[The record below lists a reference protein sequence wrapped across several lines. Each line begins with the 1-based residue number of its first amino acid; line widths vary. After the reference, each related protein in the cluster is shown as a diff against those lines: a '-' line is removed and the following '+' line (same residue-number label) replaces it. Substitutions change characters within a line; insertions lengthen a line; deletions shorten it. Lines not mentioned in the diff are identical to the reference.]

1 MPRKNCGAH
10 SSKATDRPAINWC
23 RSNVRFLT
31 NRCRSNNRFSTR
43 WSRSSR
49 RFARKR
55 CGWRSRRRARRAGC
69 RRCGGVKFDQ
79 VKVRGRLVGLRPH
92 TRPTIEWM
100 TKASWS
106 RHCRRPSKP
115 FGTGLRITAISL
127 RVAGLWPGRDRRPPH
142 HHERRGQR
150 LRNLQCPPACAEA
163 IVRKGEWAPA
173 RRRVRAQKPIAFD
186 RPSDWL

>member
-31 NRCRSNNRFSTR
+31 NRCRSNNRFPINWSQST
-43 WSRSSR
+43 R

-69 RRCGGVKFDQ
+69 RRYGCVKFDQ
-79 VKVRGRLVGLRPH
+79 VKVRGRLVGLRLH

-106 RHCRRPSKP
+106 RHAAGRRR
-115 FGTGLRITAISL
+115 GRDRLRITAIHCAWP
-127 RVAGLWPGRDRRPPH
+127 VYGPAGTGDLVTITSAAAKGSGTCNARPLVRKLLFVKANGL
-142 HHERRGQR
+142 RRG
-150 LRNLQCPPACAEA
+150 
-163 IVRKGEWAPA
+163 GT
-173 RRRVRAQKPIAFD
+173 
-186 RPSDWL
+186 

>member
-31 NRCRSNNRFSTR
+31 NRCRSNNRFPINWSQST
-43 WSRSSR
+43 R

-79 VKVRGRLVGLRPH
+79 VKVRGRLVGLRLH

-106 RHCRRPSKP
+106 RHAAGRR
-115 FGTGLRITAISL
+115 R
-127 RVAGLWPGRDRRPPH
+127 GRDRPANHSDFIARGRSMARQGPATSSPSRAPRPKAP
-142 HHERRGQR
+142 EPAMPARLVRKLLFVKANGLRRG
-150 LRNLQCPPACAEA
+150 
-163 IVRKGEWAPA
+163 GT
-173 RRRVRAQKPIAFD
+173 
-186 RPSDWL
+186 